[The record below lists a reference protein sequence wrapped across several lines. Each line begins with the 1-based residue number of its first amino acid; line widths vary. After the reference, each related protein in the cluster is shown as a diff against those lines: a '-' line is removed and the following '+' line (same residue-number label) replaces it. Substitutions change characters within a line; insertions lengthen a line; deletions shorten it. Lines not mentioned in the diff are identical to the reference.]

1 MQTACQQISE
11 LLISFQYS
19 PTSSG
24 YNSLEHLPQFLRNP
38 LRNVVISLARLPLV
52 NSYARTPP
60 YACKLGW
67 TPSPREGS
75 VEMPP
80 LPMEYLKEKDVLKE
94 FVIRTNA
101 IGWTS
106 RQQFEETWAGLLGV
120 FTAPVIPEEIAPE
133 VGVTKWFCQRSN
145 YPHSHGQ
152 CIPLIIS
159 NNLIYTD
166 YLHKAGQVRSCF
178 LFPILALFM

>member
-1 MQTACQQISE
+1 MTEHQDMQTACQQISE

-19 PTSSG
+19 PTSNG
-24 YNSLEHLPQFLRNP
+24 YNSLEPLPQFLRKP

-80 LPMEYLKEKDVLKE
+80 LPMEYLKEKEVLKE

-101 IGWTS
+101 IGQSIGTF
-106 RQQFEETWAGLLGV
+106 RFLFVVHCKDV
-120 FTAPVIPEEIAPE
+120 FTLSLQPFEHPLL
-133 VGVTKWFCQRSN
+133 KSN
-145 YPHSHGQ
+145 
-152 CIPLIIS
+152 
-159 NNLIYTD
+159 
-166 YLHKAGQVRSCF
+166 
-178 LFPILALFM
+178 